1 MFWTNFHSHCEYCD
15 GVGKMETYIQAAINQ
30 KVKVYGFS
38 SHAPLPF
45 QTPWAMQAEQ
55 MKAYLKEITFLKQ
68 KYQSLIEIY
77 SGLEIDFIPKL
88 TAPDNE
94 KFRELALD
102 FSIGSVHFV
111 DFFPDGKAW
120 EIDNT
125 TQVFKNG
132 LESIFNNKIKS
143 AIKRYYGLTRKMLKK
158 HTPDIV
164 GHLDKIKIHN
174 KNAHFFSEKEKWY
187 VKEVLETLEVIAKAG
202 SILEV
207 NTAGIYKKN
216 LTEPYPSYWVLEE
229 AFDRKIPI
237 MINSDV
243 HHPNKI
249 TQCFTEVSKKL
260 HKIGYRSVKVLYQG
274 IWQDIGLDKEG
285 LYENTRS

>member
-15 GVGKMETYIQAAINQ
+15 GVGKMENYIQSAINQ
-30 KVKVYGFS
+30 KVKSYGFS

-45 QTPWAMQAEQ
+45 TTPWAMKSEAIPQ
-55 MKAYLKEITFLKQ
+55 YLKEIQFLKQ

-77 SGLEIDFIPKL
+77 TGLEIDFIPKL
-88 TAPDNE
+88 TAPNHVS
-94 KFRELALD
+94 FTQIPLD

-111 DFFPDGKAW
+111 DFFPNGKAW

-125 TQVFKNG
+125 TQVFKKG
-132 LESIFNNKIKS
+132 LEAIFNNKPKS
-143 AIKRYYGLTRKMLKK
+143 AIKKYYALIQKMVKK

-174 KNAHFFSEKEKWY
+174 KNEHFFSEKEKWY
-187 VKEVLETLEVIAKAG
+187 RNEVHNTLEIIAKAD

-207 NTAGIYKKN
+207 NTAGIYKKG
-216 LTEPYPSYWVLEE
+216 LTEPYPSYWILEE
-229 AFDRKIPI
+229 AYDMKIPI

-243 HHPNKI
+243 HHPDKI
-249 TQCFTEVSKKL
+249 TQSFAEVSTKL
-260 HKIGYRSVKVLYQG
+260 YKIGFREVRVLYQG
-274 IWQDIGLDKEG
+274 IWQKIGLQKNG
-285 LYENTRS
+285 LEI